1 MVRRGVTAL
10 VLLAVVVG
18 AIAFVHHV
26 RGARFVAS
34 AQPVEISSGAC
45 LAMLRTQGFGSSS
58 ADFICADAEGSPWFS
73 FTVRNVGHRGAWFNQ
88 CLVQAFD
95 ASGKVVYRTEIGFGR
110 SGLGAGPAGP
120 YLDPREVFSH
130 PWYSKSQLPA
140 AIAVR
145 FAAECPPVDYG
156 ENIPI

>member
-1 MVRRGVTAL
+1 MVRRAAIL
-10 VLLAVVVG
+10 VGIVVLVVG

-34 AQPVEISSGAC
+34 AQPVEVSSEAC
-45 LAMLRTQGFGSSS
+45 LAMVRTQGFGSSS

-73 FTVRNVGHRGAWFNQ
+73 FTVRNLGHRGAWFNH

-95 ASGKVVYRTEIGFGR
+95 SSGSVVYRTEIGFGR

-120 YLDPREVFSH
+120 FLDPGEVFSH
-130 PWYSKSQLPA
+130 PWYSKTQLPRA
-140 AIAVR
+140 TAVR
-145 FAAECPPVDYG
+145 FAAECPPIDYG
-156 ENIPI
+156 ENEPS